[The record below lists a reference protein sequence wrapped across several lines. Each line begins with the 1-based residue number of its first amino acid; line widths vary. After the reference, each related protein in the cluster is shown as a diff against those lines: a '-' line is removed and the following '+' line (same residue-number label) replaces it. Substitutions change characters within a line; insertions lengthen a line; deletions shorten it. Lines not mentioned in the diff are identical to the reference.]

1 MKRLFFFSFIV
12 LLFAL
17 PSCYNNKSQEQLR
30 AECDSLLHLAADS
43 YDADL
48 REAAYNYYN
57 QAILLDTT
65 YWRSYQMK
73 ADAYYFDEKYDSA
86 IVAYEKL
93 YVLNRNHDTLTH
105 GIFYRMA
112 RSYHELE
119 LYEKA
124 LIIAQEGLLAN
135 PNDFWLM
142 DEVSLCYTLQKK
154 YDLAENW
161 ALKELNTHEN
171 DAAAYFRLAW
181 INGKLGRTSKAI
193 ECYEQLLVLQPDNHA
208 AMNNLSIHY
217 WNRDRTKA
225 IELKKKAA
233 QLGNDKSR
241 EWCKENGYDY

>member
-30 AECDSLLHLAADS
+30 AECDSLLHLAVDS
-43 YDADL
+43 YKADL
-48 REAAYNYYN
+48 REAAYNYCN
-57 QAILLDTT
+57 QAIMLDST
-65 YWRSYQMK
+65 YWRSYLIK
-73 ADAYYFDEKYDSA
+73 ANAYYYDKNYDSA
-86 IVAYEKL
+86 IVSYEKFYTL
-93 YVLNRNHDTLTH
+93 YENQDT
-105 GIFYRMA
+105 ISSWNMYRMA
-112 RSYHELE
+112 STYDHLE
-119 LYEKA
+119 LYDKA
-124 LIIAQEGLLAN
+124 LITAQEGLLNN

-142 DEVSLCYTLQKK
+142 DEVSLCYALEKK

-181 INGKLGRTSKAI
+181 INGELGRTSKAI
-193 ECYEQLLVLQPDNHA
+193 EYYEQLLVLQPDNHA
-208 AMNNLSIHY
+208 AMNNLSVHY

-233 QLGNDKSR
+233 QLGDDTSR